1 MCRGVELPDTVSLRS
16 IEVSPEDVERPKK
29 RKKGL
34 TKEGKNYEAEHK
46 HSTVFEDNNTQQND
60 K

>member
-1 MCRGVELPDTVSLRS
+1 M
-16 IEVSPEDVERPKK
+16 SPEDVERPKK